1 MTSRPK
7 ELPFRDLRA
16 NVLKKMANTVL
27 VPLPEVVRSAELT
40 NKLAI
45 RVANHVRFSP
55 EFPYNECREA
65 VMAITEEM

>member
-1 MTSRPK
+1 
-7 ELPFRDLRA
+7 
-16 NVLKKMANTVL
+16 MANTVL